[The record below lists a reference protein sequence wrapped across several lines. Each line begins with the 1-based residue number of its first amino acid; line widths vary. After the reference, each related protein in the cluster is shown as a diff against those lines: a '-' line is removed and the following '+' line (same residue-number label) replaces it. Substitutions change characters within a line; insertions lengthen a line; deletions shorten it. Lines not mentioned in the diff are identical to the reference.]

1 MVTHWVSPP
10 LEQNTMTLAYIGNI
24 TAALVSIGLLVG
36 TLRFTRRA
44 S

>member
-1 MVTHWVSPP
+1 
-10 LEQNTMTLAYIGNI
+10 MTLAYIGNI

>member
-1 MVTHWVSPP
+1 MI
-10 LEQNTMTLAYIGNI
+10 LAYLGNI

>member
-1 MVTHWVSPP
+1 MI
-10 LEQNTMTLAYIGNI
+10 LAYIGNI

-36 TLRFTRRA
+36 TLRFTRRT

>member
-1 MVTHWVSPP
+1 MI
-10 LEQNTMTLAYIGNI
+10 LAYIGNL

>member
-1 MVTHWVSPP
+1 MILV
-10 LEQNTMTLAYIGNI
+10 YIGNI

-36 TLRFTRRA
+36 TLRFTRRV

>member
-1 MVTHWVSPP
+1 MI
-10 LEQNTMTLAYIGNI
+10 LAYVGNI

-44 S
+44 N

>member
-1 MVTHWVSPP
+1 VVTHGVSSG
-10 LEQNTMTLAYIGNI
+10 LEQNTMIFAYIGNI

-36 TLRFTRRA
+36 TLRFTRRT